1 MSVRSILVNFNG
13 YPVTMNSLIPD
24 NGLAS
29 LAGCLLE
36 DGHETL
42 ILDYNTVSNF
52 ERMVPQELRVM
63 LSNAYE
69 AFLSDIRTA
78 GKLSEETTNLLIEL
92 DGKLEQHKEEEFIKI
107 AGEIIDKIEE
117 VNADFIGFKL
127 WTGDGFYGS
136 EKIARHIRGKYPDL
150 KIFAGGPHV
159 DWFKEN
165 VLHYTDVF
173 DAIAYGEGEETIS
186 LLAEY
191 VEGKRKLSEVPNLI
205 YKQNVENPDE
215 DGGEIK
221 FTELKRIEN
230 LNLLPDPIYDDE
242 IYPAMKGNQ
251 KIKFIMI
258 DESRGCPN
266 KCHFCVHPLKSGNR
280 WRLRDVKETVD
291 LMERLGNKVGTNAF
305 RLAGSNTPARLKNEM
320 ASEIIRRGLKVKY
333 VCFGH
338 VGDADREDYE
348 LLHKSGCISLF
359 FGVESGSQEIL
370 DKDINKGVKVEQIIR
385 SLKKAKKA
393 NLLTVASIIA
403 PCPHDTPE
411 TLKQTLDVLVEANPD
426 SVVIQ
431 PPGVTPGTQW
441 YINSRKFGFEL
452 DEDYIE
458 KGMIYKIKALL
469 PLVLWEPLPYRIGGK
484 TYYEAIA
491 MAQWLP
497 MELEKRNI
505 ITGIEDNLL
514 LIASYLNISREEI
527 RDRDKRLFFTGDYL
541 GIERMVN
548 MFNERVTAP

>member
-136 EKIARHIRGKYPDL
+136 EKIARHIKGKYPDL

-426 SVVIQ
+426 SVVI
-431 PPGVTPGTQW
+431 
-441 YINSRKFGFEL
+441 
-452 DEDYIE
+452 
-458 KGMIYKIKALL
+458 
-469 PLVLWEPLPYRIGGK
+469 
-484 TYYEAIA
+484 
-491 MAQWLP
+491 
-497 MELEKRNI
+497 
-505 ITGIEDNLL
+505 
-514 LIASYLNISREEI
+514 
-527 RDRDKRLFFTGDYL
+527 
-541 GIERMVN
+541 
-548 MFNERVTAP
+548 